1 MQFRSDS
8 RYALSRLYTAT
19 AAGALTPQ
27 WGQRK
32 RLQLRQD
39 DECVN
44 YSVGEGEK
52 LEQVAQTKLGNCY
65 LWWVLADI
73 NDIAEPWADLA
84 NVVIKI
90 PTVATLNRIFDRAAN
105 GEAV

>member
-8 RYALSRLYTAT
+8 RYSLSRLYTAT
-19 AAGALTPQ
+19 ACGTTTPQ

-32 RLQLRQD
+32 RLVLTD
-39 DECVN
+39 KDEALN
-44 YSVGEGEK
+44 YSMGEGER
-52 LEQVAQTKLGNCY
+52 LEQVAQSKLGNCF

-73 NDIAEPWADLA
+73 NNIAEPWADLS
-84 NVVIKI
+84 NMVIKI

-105 GEAV
+105 GDAV